1 MKKSRALP
9 MALRLYRGASSAAA
23 LLTPAWL
30 GYRVRKGK
38 EDPQRL
44 SERRGYASAER
55 PEGPLIWVHGASVGE
70 VSCVLPLIEHLRA
83 HNYEVLLTSGTLTSS
98 KVAAHRAPEGVIHQ
112 FCPLDAAA
120 FVRRFLDHWQPDLV
134 LLAESELWP
143 NLLSELSRR
152 DTPVVLVNGRLSNRS
167 AERWAKLPGSARA
180 LLSRVDLCLAQ
191 TEEDAQR
198 FRTLGS
204 ERVEVCGNLKFD
216 VPPPAA
222 DPADF
227 SEFSETIGNRPLL
240 LAASTH
246 PGEDQVVM
254 AAHALLCEQIPDLLT
269 VIVPRHPERGRAIV
283 ALAEAGGWAAAQRSH
298 DELPAPDADF
308 YVADTVGEL
317 GLFYRLAPVSF
328 VGGSL
333 VPHGGQNP
341 IEAVKL
347 GSVVLHGPHVEN
359 FAEIYSHL
367 DTHYG
372 ALPVKDA
379 ETLARTTFALMRDPD
394 LRAQAVSQGLKTME
408 ALGGALEHTLRAIE
422 PYLIHIRLQHR

>member
-1 MKKSRALP
+1 MKRSRTLP
-9 MALRLYRGASSAAA
+9 VTLRLYRSASSAAA

-30 GYRVRKGK
+30 SYRVRKGK

-55 PEGPLIWVHGASVGE
+55 PDGPLIWVHGASVGE
-70 VSCVLPLIEHLRA
+70 VTCVLPLIERLRA
-83 HNYEVLLTSGTLTSS
+83 RGFEVLLTSGTLTSS
-98 KVAAHRAPEGVIHQ
+98 KIAAHRAPDGVIHQ
-112 FCPLDAAA
+112 FCPLDAAG
-120 FVRRFLDHWQPDLV
+120 FVKRFLDHWRPDLV

-152 DTPVVLVNGRLSNRS
+152 ETPVVLVNGRLSPRS
-167 AERWAKLPGSARA
+167 AQRWAKLPDSARA

-191 TEEDAQR
+191 SDEDGLR
-198 FRTLGS
+198 FRALGA

-216 VPPPAA
+216 VPPPGA
-222 DPADF
+222 DPDDF
-227 SEFSETIGNRPLL
+227 AEFAESIGNRPVL

-246 PGEDQVVM
+246 TGEDELVM
-254 AAHALLCEQIPDLLT
+254 EAHALLTEQIPELLT
-269 VIVPRHPERGRAIV
+269 VIVPRHPERGDAIV
-283 ALAEAGGWAAAQRSH
+283 ARAEAAGWAAAQRSR
-298 DELPAPDADF
+298 DELPASDADF

-333 VPHGGQNP
+333 VAHGGQNP

-359 FAEIYSHL
+359 FAETYTHL
-367 DTHYG
+367 DSHYG
-372 ALPVKDA
+372 ALPISDA
-379 ETLARTTFALMRDPD
+379 ETLARTALALLRDPD
-394 LRAQAVSQGLKTME
+394 LRAQAAAQGLKTLE
-408 ALGGALEHTLRAIE
+408 ALGGALDHTLRAIE
-422 PYLIHIRLQHR
+422 PYLIHIRLQNR